1 MTVTTNTIVRSSLR
15 DQVLAELR
23 QRLVSGR
30 LEPGKIYSA
39 QAVAAELGVSGSP
52 VREAMLTLVNQ
63 DLMAPVRNRGFM
75 VVEISEQDRVDIL
88 EMRLWLEVPAMA
100 KLASEPDRVRADEQK
115 LRDIAAGIVTA
126 AETRDVVAFLDQDRE
141 FHLGLTARLGNSI
154 LTDTVGHLR
163 DRTRLYGLDALSER
177 GSLVSSAKEHLGIL
191 EAIASG
197 SVADTERMMTAHLQ
211 HVLGDWAGR
220 NGTAGPR

>member
-1 MTVTTNTIVRSSLR
+1 MPVTSNTIVRSSLR

-75 VVEISEQDRVDIL
+75 VVEINDQNRVDIL
-88 EMRLWLEVPAMA
+88 QMRLWLEVPAMA
-100 KLASEPDRVRADEQK
+100 KLATEPDRIRPHESR
-115 LRDIAAGIVTA
+115 LRDIAKEIVA
-126 AETRDVVAFLDQDRE
+126 SARTRDVVAFLEQDRR
-141 FHLGLTARLGNSI
+141 FHLGLTDLLGNVI
-154 LTDTVGHLR
+154 LTETVGHLR

-177 GSLVSSAKEHLGIL
+177 GSLVSSAEEHLGIL
-191 EAIASG
+191 DAIAAG
-197 SVADTERMMTAHLQ
+197 SVADTKRLMTGHLR
-211 HVLGDWAGR
+211 HVLGDWAGHKGSAER
-220 NGTAGPR
+220 V

>member
-1 MTVTTNTIVRSSLR
+1 MTATGNSIVRSSLR

-75 VVEISEQDRVDIL
+75 VVEISEQNRVDIL

-100 KLASEPDRVRADEQK
+100 RLAAEPDRIHRHERR
-115 LRDIAAGIVTA
+115 LRDTAGGIVTSA
-126 AETRDVVAFLDQDRE
+126 RTRDVVAFLDQDRE
-141 FHLGLTARLGNSI
+141 FHLALTGLLGNVV
-154 LTDTVGHLR
+154 LTDMVGHLR

-177 GSLVSSAKEHLGIL
+177 GSLVSSAEEHLEIL
-191 EAIASG
+191 DAIAAG
-197 SVADTERMMTAHLQ
+197 SVPDAERLMTAHLQ
-211 HVLGDWAGR
+211 HVLGDWAGHT
-220 NGTAGPR
+220 GS

>member
-1 MTVTTNTIVRSSLR
+1 MTATGNSIVRSSLR

-75 VVEISEQDRVDIL
+75 VVEISEQNRVDIL

-100 KLASEPDRVRADEQK
+100 RLAAEPDRIHRHQRR
-115 LRDIAAGIVTA
+115 LRDTAGGIVTSA
-126 AETRDVVAFLDQDRE
+126 RTRDVVAFLDQDRE
-141 FHLGLTARLGNSI
+141 FHLALTGLLGNVV
-154 LTDTVGHLR
+154 LTDMVGHLR

-177 GSLVSSAKEHLGIL
+177 GSLVSSAEEHLEIL
-191 EAIASG
+191 DAIAAG
-197 SVADTERMMTAHLQ
+197 SVADAERLMTAHLQ
-211 HVLGDWAGR
+211 HVLGDWAGHT
-220 NGTAGPR
+220 GS